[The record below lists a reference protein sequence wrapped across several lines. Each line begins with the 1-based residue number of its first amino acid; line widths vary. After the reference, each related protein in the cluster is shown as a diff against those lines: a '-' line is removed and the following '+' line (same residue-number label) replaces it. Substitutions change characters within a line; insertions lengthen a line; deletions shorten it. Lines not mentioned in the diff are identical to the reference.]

1 MDTHCH
7 SWNSHFAVSS
17 PSTIKS
23 PPIHRLER
31 SQSAEQ
37 PTPSCTTTTGAKS
50 AREWLF
56 PNQRVSI
63 SRIDPEANEAT
74 TPNVQQEKSTCQRRI
89 HFGFCERVEY
99 DRDTEDDGKGSEE
112 ERENIDPSPVTP
124 QRQKQQRQQRRRASI
139 PALKG
144 KSAEQLAQM
153 EEPKALSINQMPPAA
168 VPVRSGR
175 IRALSSPSILSLAMA
190 QQEGKEFVVELVD
203 GAKSKYN
210 AVLFRLMSSLCTSK
224 M

>member
-37 PTPSCTTTTGAKS
+37 PTPSCTTTTAAAKS

-63 SRIDPEANEAT
+63 SRIEPEANEAI
-74 TPNVQQEKSTCQRRI
+74 TPNAQQEKSACQRRI

-99 DRDTEDDGKGSEE
+99 DRDTEDDGNGGEE
-112 ERENIDPSPVTP
+112 ERENIDPSPVTQ

-139 PALKG
+139 PALKDN
-144 KSAEQLAQM
+144 AEQLAQM
-153 EEPKALSINQMPPAA
+153 EEPKAVSIKMPPAA

-190 QQEGKEFVVELVD
+190 QQEGKEGAVELVD